1 MAIAGLASTSTAK
14 FPSLLTSSH
23 RHWRC
28 NFFSSPLTKGPSKQF
43 GGPFGFRYRN
53 PKNGWTKPPPQD
65 RGAQAPDPS
74 RPQWME
80 NDLLDLMEITK
91 FRSEEHTSELQ
102 SLMRI
107 SYAVFC

>member
-28 NFFSSPLTKGPSKQF
+28 NFFRSPLTKGPSKQF

-53 PKNGWTKPPPQD
+53 PKNGWTKPPHKD
-65 RGAQAPDPS
+65 RGAQATEPS
-74 RPQWME
+74 TPQRLE
-80 NDLLDLMEITK
+80 NDHIDMMQITQ
-91 FRSEEHTSELQ
+91 FRRIKHIQ
-102 SLMRI
+102 SH
-107 SYAVFC
+107 CTT